1 MMIYIKDASESCRKG
16 SSPKMSEGNTFCQ
29 QANIDQIEMKTCQKL
44 QRKECANR
52 AWFLIPR
59 DACDV
64 IWLNLFRLLY

>member
-1 MMIYIKDASESCRKG
+1 MMIHIKDASERCRKG
-16 SSPKMSEGNTFCQ
+16 SSPNMEDAFYQ

-44 QRKECANR
+44 QRQESANR

-64 IWLNLFRLLY
+64 I

>member
-1 MMIYIKDASESCRKG
+1 MMIHIKDASERYRKG
-16 SSPKMSEGNTFCQ
+16 SSPKMSEGNTFYQ

-44 QRKECANR
+44 QRQESANR

-64 IWLNLFRLLY
+64 I

>member
-1 MMIYIKDASESCRKG
+1 MMIHIKDASERCRKG
-16 SSPKMSEGNTFCQ
+16 SSPNMEDVRGKHFYQ

-44 QRKECANR
+44 QRQESANR

-64 IWLNLFRLLY
+64 I